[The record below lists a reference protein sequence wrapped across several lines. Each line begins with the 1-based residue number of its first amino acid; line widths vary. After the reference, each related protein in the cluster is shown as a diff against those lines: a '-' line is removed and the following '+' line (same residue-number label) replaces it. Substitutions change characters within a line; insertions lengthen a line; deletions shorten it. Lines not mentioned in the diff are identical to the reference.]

1 MIKEMVIGGQRMAVR
16 YVGVRETSVGRIE
29 PCFMGM
35 KGYVLCGILKKGQ
48 SLEDY
53 ALDYSEHMKEYRL

>member
-1 MIKEMVIGGQRMAVR
+1 MAVR

-29 PCFMGM
+29 PSFLGL
-35 KGYVLCGILKKGQ
+35 KGYVLCGFLGKGQ

-53 ALDYSEHMKEYRL
+53 ALDYSEHMKEYKL

>member
-1 MIKEMVIGGQRMAVR
+1 MIKEMVIGCQRMAVR
-16 YVGVRETSVGRIE
+16 YVGVKETSVGRIE

-35 KGYVLCGILKKGQ
+35 KGYVLCGVLKKGQ

-53 ALDYSEHMKEYRL
+53 ALDYSEHMRIFKL

>member
-16 YVGVRETSVGRIE
+16 YVGVRETSVDRIE

-35 KGYVLCGILKKGQ
+35 KGYVLCILPPPPRF
-48 SLEDY
+48 LY
-53 ALDYSEHMKEYRL
+53 FRLLKSSIYNVNS

>member
-1 MIKEMVIGGQRMAVR
+1 MMKEMVVGNQRIAVR
-16 YVGVRETSVGRIE
+16 YVGIRETSVGRIE

-35 KGYVLCGILKKGQ
+35 KGYVLCGFLKKGQ

-53 ALDYSEHMKEYRL
+53 ALDYSEHMKEYKL

>member
-1 MIKEMVIGGQRMAVR
+1 MIKEIVVGGQRMAVR

-29 PCFMGM
+29 PSFLGL
-35 KGYVLCGILKKGQ
+35 KGYVLCGFLDKGQ

-53 ALDYSEHMKEYRL
+53 ALDYSEHMKEYKL

>member
-16 YVGVRETSVGRIE
+16 YVGVKETSVGRIE

-35 KGYVLCGILKKGQ
+35 KGYVLCGLLKKGQ

-53 ALDYSEHMKEYRL
+53 ALDYSEHMRIFKL